1 MKQYRTGLFAGTF
14 DVFRSRHLNMLQGAK
29 AMCDKLLVG
38 IYNDEAVAK
47 ASQSMPLIPF
57 HERCQIVESI
67 RYVDQV
73 IPLIDHDLSTVRNQY
88 PVDVV
93 FTETDGVDM
102 TLSSQ
107 LCHERMDIPDGH
119 QVIGYTTGTF
129 DLFHIGHL
137 NIIRRAKELCDYL
150 IVGVSTDELVQSYKH
165 RKPVYKQDE
174 RMEIIGSLKY
184 VDKVIEQKSLDKMD
198 AWKDY
203 HFNTLFHGDDWK
215 GSQLYNRIEEQ
226 LQAVGCQII
235 YLPHTEG
242 ISSSGLR
249 QQIK

>member
-1 MKQYRTGLFAGTF
+1 MKRYRTGLLAGAF

-38 IYNDEAVAK
+38 IYTDEAVAMVT
-47 ASQSMPLIPF
+47 QSKPLIPF
-57 HERCQIVESI
+57 HERCLIVESI

-73 IPLIDHDLSTVRNQY
+73 VPLVDHDLSTVRNQY
-88 PVDVV
+88 PIDVV
-93 FTETDGVDM
+93 FSETDGVDL

-107 LCHERMDIPDGH
+107 FSHERKSIPDGH
-119 QVIGYTTGTF
+119 QIIGYTTGTF

-150 IVGVSTDELVQSYKH
+150 IVGVSTDELVESYKH
-165 RKPVYKQDE
+165 RLPVYKQNE
-174 RMEIIGSLKY
+174 RMEIVGSLKY
-184 VDKVIEQKSLDKMD
+184 VDEVIEQQSLDKMD
-198 AWKDY
+198 AWREH

-215 GSQLYNRIEEQ
+215 GSPLYNRIEEQ
-226 LQAVGCQII
+226 LQAVGCKIT

-242 ISSSGLR
+242 VSSSDIR
-249 QQIK
+249 QHIK